1 MLEPLH
7 AEDNAIILE
16 FKVRTPKKEDSLS
29 DTVQKAL
36 KQIEQNN
43 YSVSL
48 IAAGISPE
56 RIRKYGFAFGGK
68 TVLIG

>member
-1 MLEPLH
+1 MRRIMQLFWNLKS
-7 AEDNAIILE
+7 A
-16 FKVRTPKKEDSLS
+16 TPKKEDSLS

-36 KQIEQNN
+36 EQIEQKN
-43 YSVSL
+43 YSASL

-56 RIRKYGFAFGGK
+56 QIRKYGFAFGGK